1 MGSAGRPRLR
11 IYEWVFAHAAIFG
24 WRVFE
29 FDPYVP
35 FKTRTGATSYTSS
48 S

>member
-11 IYEWVFAHAAIFG
+11 IHEWVFRPRRYFG

-29 FDPYVP
+29 FEPYVR